1 MEGPLDLGLKR
12 ERSLI
17 PILPTD
23 VFFAGMA
30 GLGWSRGVGGV
41 TVGREGAGVAG
52 GTTELGGATGIRVA
66 AVEGEEAGVGG
77 RGGVEGVADGI
88 GGGGGVER
96 DGDGIGGEGGVERGG
111 GGGFP

>member
-23 VFFAGMA
+23 GFFAGVA

-41 TVGREGAGVAG
+41 TVGREGAGFAG
-52 GTTELGGATGIRVA
+52 GTTELGGATGMRVA

-77 RGGVEGVADGI
+77 R
-88 GGGGGVER
+88 GGVER